1 MTTEF
6 QEFAKIPRWSRD
18 IIITEKIDGTNACV
32 VNVGDV
38 EVPTTPLHDCA
49 LRPDFTLATVNGWH
63 VCAQSRTR
71 FITPGSDNY
80 GFAAWVK
87 EHAEELKTLGPGR
100 HFGEW
105 WGRGINRNYGQT
117 ERHFSLFNVSRWDPM
132 TFDILK
138 HKKFRKPGEAV
149 PSFIPPPACCRVVP
163 VMYHG
168 PMSEAVIQDRLDELT
183 VYGSCALPGWTKP
196 EGIVIFHT
204 ASGHLFKKTIENDE
218 RAKGAQ

>member
-6 QEFAKIPRWSRD
+6 QGFPKIPRWSRD
-18 IIITEKIDGTNACV
+18 IIISEKIDGTNACV
-32 VNVGDV
+32 VI
-38 EVPTTPLHDCA
+38 EEPTSETD
-49 LRPDFTLATVNGWH
+49 GWIR
-63 VCAQSRTR
+63 AQSRAR
-71 FITPGSDNY
+71 FITPESDNY

-117 ERHFSLFNVSRWDPM
+117 ERHFSLFNVSRWDEA
-132 TFDILK
+132 TFNRLESA
-138 HKKFRKPGEAV
+138 KFRKPGAESI
-149 PSFIPPPACCRVVP
+149 SFLAPPACCQVVP
-163 VMYHG
+163 VLYHG
-168 PMSEAVIQDRLDELT
+168 PLSETAIEEQLDSLVVDGSAAVE
-183 VYGSCALPGWTKP
+183 GWVKP

-204 ASGHLFKKTIENDE
+204 AGGYLFKKTIENDE